1 MSQYHF
7 TPASYDQMMADD
19 VPAYGRLQHAI
30 AVQTEGLT
38 VATVLDLGTGTGA
51 TARAILALH
60 ANAAVVGIDVS
71 RDMLDAAS
79 RLLPAQQVTLL
90 EQRLQDPLPAGPY
103 QLVVS
108 ALAIHH
114 LDGAGKAALFRR
126 VFATQSPGGRFVF
139 GDVVIPRQP
148 VERPTPLSPGFDLPD
163 SIDDQLGWLA
173 DAGFD
178 ARCVWTEGDLAVFSS
193 VKPGR

>member
-1 MSQYHF
+1 MFQYHF

-60 ANAAVVGIDVS
+60 ASAAVVGIDVS
-71 RDMLDAAS
+71 RDMLDAAN

-114 LDGAGKAALFRR
+114 HCPQISTARTALM
-126 VFATQSPGGRFVF
+126 TSSGGW
-139 GDVVIPRQP
+139 
-148 VERPTPLSPGFDLPD
+148 PTPGSTRGVSGRKGTWPSSRRSSRGGHPAPPRRRCHRMSPC
-163 SIDDQLGWLA
+163 QN
-173 DAGFD
+173 
-178 ARCVWTEGDLAVFSS
+178 
-193 VKPGR
+193 